1 MKKISILGL
10 GYIGLP
16 SSAYYSKFNFH
27 VSGFDINK
35 KHIHNLNAS
44 NFDITE
50 PGLKSLLK
58 KQIKTKK
65 LEFKDKLYKSDI
77 YVVCVPTP
85 LKKKNRTYDPDLS
98 FLKEAIK
105 SIKKVGVTDE
115 TLILIESTCPV
126 GTTEKISKIFSVNN
140 FPMIAYC
147 PERVLPGNLL
157 KELASNERVVG
168 GINDASTEAAYRFY
182 TKVIDSKVH
191 KTDSKTAE
199 MCKLVENSFRDTNI
213 AFANEISLLS
223 DKVGINPYELIQL
236 ANKHPRVNILEP
248 GPGVGGHCI
257 AVDPWFLIN
266 GFKNTSKLLQTSR
279 EVNDLKP
286 NFVLKKLNEQVI
298 AFKNKYAKEPKIGI
312 LGISFKPDIDDIRES
327 PSLDIALK
335 ASKKYKNVYVFDPHQ
350 KNNKEID
357 VCKEKDILKCDLF
370 LFLVNHTYFQNSKY
384 LGIYEK
390 KIILDFCNFNK
401 TRIR

>member
-16 SSAYYSKFNFH
+16 SSAYYSKFDYY

-35 KHIHNLNAS
+35 KHIQNLKNS
-44 NFDITE
+44 KFYLTE
-50 PGLKSLLK
+50 PGLSSLLK
-58 KQIKTKK
+58 KQIKSNK
-65 LEFKDKLYKSDI
+65 LEFVDKLTRSDI
-77 YVVCVPTP
+77 YIICVPTP
-85 LKKKNRTYDPDLS
+85 LKKQNNTYRPDLS
-98 FLKEAIK
+98 YLNKAVK
-105 SIKKVGVTDE
+105 SIKKTGVNSN

-126 GTTEKISKIFSVNN
+126 GTTEKVSKFFSTKN

-157 KELASNERVVG
+157 EELASNERVVG
-168 GINDASTEAAYRFY
+168 GIDKRSTEAAFKFY
-182 TKVIDSKVH
+182 KNIIESKVH
-191 KTDSKTAE
+191 KTESKTAE

-223 DKVGINPYELIQL
+223 DRVGVNPYELIDL

-384 LGIYEK
+384 LGIYQK

>member
-16 SSAYYSKFNFH
+16 SSAYYSKFDYY

-35 KHIHNLNAS
+35 KHIQNLKNS
-44 NFDITE
+44 KFYLTE
-50 PGLKSLLK
+50 PGLSSLLK
-58 KQIKTKK
+58 KQIKSNK
-65 LEFKDKLYKSDI
+65 LEFVDKLTRSDI
-77 YVVCVPTP
+77 YIICVPTP
-85 LKKKNRTYDPDLS
+85 LKKQNNTYRPDLS
-98 FLKEAIK
+98 YLNKAVK
-105 SIKKVGVTDE
+105 SIKKTGVNSN

-126 GTTEKISKIFSVNN
+126 GTTEKVSKFFSTKN

-157 KELASNERVVG
+157 EELASNERVVG
-168 GINDASTEAAYRFY
+168 GIDKRSTEAAFKFY
-182 TKVIDSKVH
+182 KNIIESKVH
-191 KTDSKTAE
+191 KTESKTAE

-223 DKVGINPYELIQL
+223 DRVGVNPYELIDL

-266 GFKNTSKLLQTSR
+266 ESEATSKLLITSR
-279 EVNDLKP
+279 KVNESKP
-286 NFVLKKLNEQVI
+286 KFVLKKLNQEILRFKEQ
-298 AFKNKYAKEPKIGI
+298 NKREPKIAI

-327 PSLDIALK
+327 PSLEIAMN
-335 ASKKYKNVYVFDPHQ
+335 AVKKFKSVYVFDPYQ
-350 KNNKEID
+350 KDNKSIKICD
-357 VCKEKDILKCDLF
+357 EKDIFRCDLF
-370 LFLVNHTYFQNSKY
+370 LFLVNHSYFHNSKY
-384 LGIYEK
+384 K
-390 KIILDFCNFNK
+390 KIYRTKTSIDFCNFSK
-401 TRIR
+401 HKVE